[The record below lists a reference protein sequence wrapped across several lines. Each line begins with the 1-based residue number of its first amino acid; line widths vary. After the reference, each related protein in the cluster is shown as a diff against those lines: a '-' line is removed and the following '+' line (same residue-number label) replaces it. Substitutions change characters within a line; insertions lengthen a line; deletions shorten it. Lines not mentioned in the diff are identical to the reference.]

1 MNYNAYDIE
10 RYLKRQMNA
19 AEMHAFEKAMM
30 DDPFLSDAVDG
41 YRSQMEHIN
50 IRADLKELK
59 AQINDRENKATVIPV
74 SFRKWMSIAA
84 GFIIV
89 LSLAVVLYRIY
100 YHSPEENNTIAA
112 IKEKPKDTSAVI
124 PKTQVD
130 SNTVAVNEPKA
141 AIEPAPVFIPSKKV
155 PAIVYKDSL
164 KEMTDDVANNDNS
177 VATNEIKV
185 QQPPAAAAPPPTT
198 RPVVE
203 KSDNARTENTGIVS
217 YEFKKQANN
226 VKLNKFT
233 GKVVD
238 EHNTPLPFANITE
251 LNSGIGT
258 YADVNGNF
266 NLISA
271 DTVLRI
277 ETKSVG
283 YLGIVSH
290 LNYNSNQKI
299 VLKDESVVA
308 NAPTNNDFLE
318 KYKNRKSKMEE
329 EINET
334 ESEPVDGWKNYN
346 TYIANNVREPIKFKE
361 QQTGITGK
369 NVVLSFDV
377 QPDGNIT
384 NFKVEKSNCSS
395 CNSEAIRLLKEG
407 PKWKSKTGKTER
419 THYTVQ
425 F

>member
-10 RYLKRQMNA
+10 RYLKGQMNA
-19 AEMHAFEKAMM
+19 AEMHAFETALM

-41 YRSQMEHIN
+41 YRSQLEHIN

-59 AQINDRENKATVIPV
+59 SEINDRKNKATVVPL
-74 SFRKWMSIAA
+74 SFRKWMSVAA

-100 YHSPEENNTIAA
+100 YHAPGETNSIAA
-112 IKEKPKDTSAVI
+112 AEQKAKDTTAAI
-124 PKTQVD
+124 PQTKVD
-130 SNTVAVNEPKA
+130 SNTVAINEPKPA
-141 AIEPAPVFIPSKKV
+141 TEPTPVFIPSKKV
-155 PAIVYKDSL
+155 PVVVSKDTDKELAEVEL
-164 KEMTDDVANNDNS
+164 KNNNAVAL
-177 VATNEIKV
+177 NETKI
-185 QQPPAAAAPPPTT
+185 QQPSPAAAPQVAAKPLNI
-198 RPVVE
+198 
-203 KSDNARTENTGIVS
+203 KTENAGAAPS
-217 YEFKKQANN
+217 EFKKQAGY

-238 EHNTPLPFANITE
+238 ENNNPLPFANITE
-251 LNSGIGT
+251 VNSGVGT

-266 NLISA
+266 NLISS
-271 DTVLRI
+271 DTLLHI

-283 YLGIVSH
+283 YNGLVSQ
-290 LNYNSNQKI
+290 LRYNTNQRI
-299 VLKDESVVA
+299 VLKDEAVVA

-318 KYKNRKSKMEE
+318 RYKNRKSKMQED
-329 EINET
+329 IDET
-334 ESEPVDGWKNYN
+334 ESEPVDGWKNYD
-346 TYIANNVREPIKFKE
+346 TYVANNLREPLNFKQN
-361 QQTGITGK
+361 QQNNIAGK
-369 NVVLSFDV
+369 QVVISFDV

-384 NFKVEKSNCSS
+384 NFKIEKSDCSS

-419 THYTVQ
+419 TRYTVQ